1 MTPVPEPAEWILRA
15 LTHRRGS
22 ENFTAPAREP
32 PERSNLRSILKQAL
46 LPLYRPI
53 RPFVRPPLWRLRAF
67 MTGPFATERQAERDL
82 LAGLTA
88 KLGALG
94 ADIHRISSMQAQLR
108 EELDQMRDELN
119 SELELIQDQFAKNMS
134 SDGTQ
139 NSGATIE
146 AK

>member
-32 PERSNLRSILKQAL
+32 PNHSNLRSILKQAL
-46 LPLYRPI
+46 LPVYRLI
-53 RPFVRPPLWRLRAF
+53 RPFMRPPLWRLRAF
-67 MTGPFATERQAERDL
+67 MTEPFATERHADRDL
-82 LAGLTA
+82 LADLTG

-119 SELELIQDQFAKNMS
+119 SELELIQDQLTKNIT

-139 NSGATIE
+139 HSGANLS
-146 AK
+146 K

>member
-15 LTHRRGS
+15 LTNRRGS
-22 ENFTAPAREP
+22 ENFAAPAREP
-32 PERSNLRSILKQAL
+32 PNHSNLRSILKQAL
-46 LPLYRPI
+46 LPVYRLI
-53 RPFVRPPLWRLRAF
+53 RPFMRPPLWRLRAF
-67 MTGPFATERQAERDL
+67 MTEPFATERQAQRDL

-108 EELDQMRDELN
+108 EELDQMRDELD
-119 SELELIQDQFAKNMS
+119 SELELIQDQLTKNIA

-139 NSGATIE
+139 NSGKIV
-146 AK
+146 